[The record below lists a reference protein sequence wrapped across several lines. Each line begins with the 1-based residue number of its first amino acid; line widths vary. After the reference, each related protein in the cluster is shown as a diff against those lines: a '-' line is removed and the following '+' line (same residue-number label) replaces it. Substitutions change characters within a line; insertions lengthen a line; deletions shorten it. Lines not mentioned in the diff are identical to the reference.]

1 MKLINV
7 TEPEAVFGLIAENFS
22 ALEAEEVDIE
32 KAGGRCLAEDYF
44 SGEDLPGFDRSTV
57 DGYALQARDT
67 FGSREG
73 LPSVLD
79 LEGEVLMGAAAR
91 KINAGQCCLIH
102 TGGMLPAGADAVVMV
117 EDTETASDTVHVYR
131 QVAPGENVIHRGED
145 LGRGERALAAGS
157 RLRSAEI
164 GLLASM
170 GATRVKVHRRP
181 VMGLLST
188 GDELVPHDSR
198 NLEPG
203 RVRDCNTPALAYLG
217 QKGGAEIASEG
228 ILPDIFDQ
236 FLEKSRNLLA
246 RVDFL
251 VLSGGSSVGSR
262 DFTAR
267 TLQKLGRPGLLVEG
281 ISIKPG
287 KPTLLAN
294 CGGKPVLG
302 LPGHPISAL
311 NVFLIFGMAILDRL
325 SGRQRHRRFF
335 PTVNAILT
343 RNLPSR
349 SGQTDFA
356 RVRIEREN
364 GQVLA
369 VPVFG
374 RSGMLRTMAEADGF
388 IIVKPEMEGLEAGT
402 EVQVFLWE

>member
-1 MKLINV
+1 MKLMNV
-7 TEPEAVFGLIAENFS
+7 TEPEAVFRLITDNFP
-22 ALEAEEVDIE
+22 ALEKEEVGIE
-32 KAGGRCLAEDYF
+32 EAGGRYLAEDFF

-57 DGYALQARDT
+57 DGYALKARDT

-73 LPSVLD
+73 LPSIFD
-79 LEGEVLMGAAAR
+79 LKGEILMGEAAP

-102 TGGMLPAGADAVVMV
+102 TGGMLPAGADAVVMI
-117 EDTETASDTVHVYR
+117 EDTEATRDTIHVYR

-145 LGRGERALAAGS
+145 LSRGDCALPAGS
-157 RLRSAEI
+157 CLRSAEI

-170 GATRVKVHRRP
+170 GAARVKVYRRP

-188 GDELVPHDSR
+188 GDELVPYTSQ
-198 NLEPG
+198 NLESG
-203 RVRDCNTPALAYLG
+203 RIRDCNTPALTYLG
-217 QKGGAEIASEG
+217 RRSGAEVVSGG
-228 ILPDIFDQ
+228 ILPDIFDH
-236 FLEKSRNLLA
+236 FLEKSRNLLN

-251 VLSGGSSVGSR
+251 VLSGGSSVGAR

-267 TLQKLGRPGLLVEG
+267 TLQELGKPGLLVEG

-294 CGGKPVLG
+294 CNGKPVLG

-311 NVFLIFGMAILDRL
+311 NVFLIFGVAILNRL
-325 SGRQRHRRFF
+325 AGRRQKFY
-335 PTVNAILT
+335 PAVNAVLT
-343 RNLPSR
+343 RNIASR
-349 SGQTDFA
+349 SGQTDFV
-356 RVRIEREN
+356 RVRIEEEAGRI
-364 GQVLA
+364 LA

-374 RSGMLRTMAEADGF
+374 RSGMLRTLADADGF
-388 IIVKPEMEGLEAGT
+388 IIIRPEIEGLEAGT